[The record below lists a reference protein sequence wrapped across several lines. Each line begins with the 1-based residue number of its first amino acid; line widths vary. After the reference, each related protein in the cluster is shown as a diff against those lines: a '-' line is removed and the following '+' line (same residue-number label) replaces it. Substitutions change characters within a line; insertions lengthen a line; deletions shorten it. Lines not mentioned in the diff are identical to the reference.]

1 MKIVKAFQVARPFV
15 FILAI
20 VAISVTAK
28 AADSTAVTFSQVNQ
42 NVFQSSC
49 VSCHSGSASPAG
61 IDLSTFDGVSR
72 QVVPGSP
79 QQTKIYQEISDGKMP
94 PTGAL
99 PQDQIQ
105 QVSDWITAGAKND

>member
-1 MKIVKAFQVARPFV
+1 MKFEKAFRLTRPFA
-15 FILAI
+15 FIFAI
-20 VAISVTAK
+20 VAISATAK
-28 AADSTAVTFSQVNQ
+28 AADSTTVTFSQVNQ

-49 VSCHSGSASPAG
+49 VSCHSGSGSPAG
-61 IDLSTFDGVSR
+61 VDLSTFDGVSG

-79 QQTKIYQEISDGKMP
+79 QQSKIYQEISDGKMP